1 MRLFVTPSAVDA
13 AERQGFRTGDRGT
26 HSSRTIMVAELTALL
41 AVVPRDADRSAYTA
55 AVIEDNCLAKPT
67 ISTRRLS
74 IQRLGELY
82 ALERACPVFGVLR
95 ALWDLDPKSRPLL
108 ALLAAL
114 ARDPLLRATAAPIV
128 ELSPRAELPRA
139 SVRAALRESVADRFS
154 EAVLEKVLR
163 NAASSWTQ
171 SGHLEGRTF
180 KIRRRVEATPF
191 AVALA
196 LFLAYAAGFR
206 ATELLANGWLSVLD
220 ASPSA
225 ARALAVEAKRLGLL
239 DLRSAG
245 DVLEIGFA
253 RLASVEG

>member
-1 MRLFVTPSAVDA
+1 MRFFACGAA
-13 AERQGFRTGDRGT
+13 AEAAASQGFRTGDRGT
-26 HSSRTIMVAELTALL
+26 HSSRTIMLDELTALL
-41 AVVPRDADRSAYTA
+41 AAVPRDADRGAYSA
-55 AVIEDNCLAKPT
+55 AVVEDNCLAKPT

-82 ALERACPVFGVLR
+82 ALDRRCPVFRVLR
-95 ALWDLDPKSRPLL
+95 FLWDLDPKSRPLL
-108 ALLAAL
+108 AMLGAL
-114 ARDPLLRATAAPIV
+114 ARDPLLRATAARIV
-128 ELSPRAELPRA
+128 ELPPGAELPRV
-139 SVRAALRESVADRFS
+139 SVRAALRESVADRLS

-180 KIRRRVEATPF
+180 KIRHRVEATPF

-196 LFLAYAAGFR
+196 LFLAHAAGFR
-206 ATELLANGWLSVLD
+206 ANELLANGWLSVLD

-225 ARALAVEAKRLGLL
+225 ARALALEAKRLGLL

-245 DVLEIGFA
+245 DVLEVGFA
-253 RLASVEG
+253 RLAGVEG